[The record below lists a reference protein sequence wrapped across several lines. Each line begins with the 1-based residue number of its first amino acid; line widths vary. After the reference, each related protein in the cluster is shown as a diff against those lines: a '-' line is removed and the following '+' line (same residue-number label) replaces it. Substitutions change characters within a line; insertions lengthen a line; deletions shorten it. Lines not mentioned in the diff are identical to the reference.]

1 MGSLH
6 EMGRDAEG
14 IVRPVSWWLTEL
26 LEGRKGMDEVP
37 ASVRSWSSFFVHRA
51 ALGIVLL
58 GSREERLERLDQ
70 APPRMRPYVEEEIA
84 RLWPLRKQLRKAK
97 ENPSG

>member
-6 EMGRDAEG
+6 LLGKDAEG

-37 ASVRSWSSFFVHRA
+37 ASVRSWSSFFVYRA

-58 GSREERLERLDQ
+58 PTQEERRARLDQ

-84 RLWPLRKQLRKAK
+84 RLWPMRAELRAK
-97 ENPSG
+97 ENPDR

>member
-1 MGSLH
+1 
-6 EMGRDAEG
+6 
-14 IVRPVSWWLTEL
+14 
-26 LEGRKGMDEVP
+26 MDEVP
-37 ASVRSWSSFFVHRA
+37 ASVRSWSSFFVYHA

-84 RLWPLRKQLRKAK
+84 RLWPLRRQLREAK
-97 ENPSG
+97 ETPTVRPG